1 MLSKRT
7 MKYFTN
13 PKELP
18 AGTRNALTIA
28 AVMVGVAVG
37 IAAIFEKPI
46 IKAATDFFSTWG
58 SQVRVLYFPPM
69 QPVTTRPS

>member
-18 AGTRNALTIA
+18 AGIRNALTIA
-28 AVMVGVAVG
+28 AVVVGVVVG

-46 IKAATDFFSTWG
+46 IKAATDFFSAC
-58 SQVRVLYFPPM
+58 
-69 QPVTTRPS
+69 

>member
-13 PKELP
+13 AKELP
-18 AGTRNALTIA
+18 AGIRNALTIA
-28 AVMVGVAVG
+28 AVVMGVAVG

-46 IKAATDFFSTWG
+46 IKAATDFFSTC
-58 SQVRVLYFPPM
+58 
-69 QPVTTRPS
+69 

>member
-1 MLSKRT
+1 MFQPYTLPIFQPYLGKNMLSKRI

-18 AGTRNALTIA
+18 AGIRNALTTA
-28 AVMVGVAVG
+28 AVVVGVAVG

-46 IKAATDFFSTWG
+46 IKAATDFFSTC
-58 SQVRVLYFPPM
+58 
-69 QPVTTRPS
+69 